1 MCRFSSLPQLLNQKL
16 LGMRSKQSEMTLR
29 FEEQGGASVVLSRS
43 HPSHYARNF
52 WSLKVFNTWRIAPAS
67 AGTVSH
73 WASLKISPGVL
84 SGARGY
90 VCHEALWWVHCQSDG
105 RWFSSKTLSYL
116 LLSWITSGTY
126 CHTLDSLEAG
136 AKVKSGAHGVS
147 QGSSPVS
154 RRGYEKDWTEGF
166 AELWVSPNKA
176 PVNLVMTQGIA
187 HSRWAAVAGPLCLCL
202 AQYTPAIRWR
212 RFARDAD
219 RSWRS
224 RQLETAASTV
234 HRGQQVLPWRVVW
247 VTRHCLTEYPV
258 ILLILLSFSCPK
270 LHACS
275 VPPVLVLPEFLV
287 PSIFTQRI

>member
-1 MCRFSSLPQLLNQKL
+1 
-16 LGMRSKQSEMTLR
+16 MRATSGHS
-29 FEEQGGASVVLSRS
+29 
-43 HPSHYARNF
+43 
-52 WSLKVFNTWRIAPAS
+52 KVFNTWRIAPAS

-73 WASLKISPGVL
+73 WASLKVSAGVL

-105 RWFSSKTLSYL
+105 RWFSSKTLPYL
-116 LLSWITSGTY
+116 LLSRITSGTY
-126 CHTLDSLEAG
+126 CHTLDSSEAD

-154 RRGYEKDWTEGF
+154 RRGYEQDWTEGF

-212 RFARDAD
+212 RSARDAD
-219 RSWRS
+219 RFWRS

-247 VTRHCLTEYPV
+247 VTRRCVWQSTQWFCWFSFPFLVLSSMHVLSHQFLCFLNFWF
-258 ILLILLSFSCPK
+258 LLFLLSVFNHITLFP
-270 LHACS
+270 
-275 VPPVLVLPEFLV
+275 FLL
-287 PSIFTQRI
+287 